1 MCTKM
6 GPKEDEFLA
15 EFYDARVKDIMDI
28 RVWDLPLIEK
38 DAPIPLVLSILDGK
52 THVWVVTDKKSKE
65 LVGVITR
72 HDILQILAPP
82 RTYHG
87 VFSLPKFYHHGI
99 EGRAE
104 DIMTKHP
111 VTCRPHDTVAEAL
124 KKMIRHN
131 IRRLAV
137 VTDHTIEGELTLRN
151 LICKFYKATQ
161 YYPLNEEKTP

>member
-1 MCTKM
+1 MPSREET
-6 GPKEDEFLA
+6 LIS
-15 EFYDARVKDIMDI
+15 EFYEAKVKDLMDI

-38 DAPIPLVLSILDGK
+38 DAAIPLVLSILDGK
-52 THVWVVTDKKSKE
+52 THVWVVESLKTKE

-82 RTYHG
+82 RTYYG
-87 VFSLPKFYHHGI
+87 VFSLPKLYHHGI

-104 DIMTKHP
+104 DIMTKNP
-111 VTCRPHDTVAEAL
+111 VTCRPHDTVADAL

-161 YYPLNEEKTP
+161 YYPLNEETPQ